1 MACAKIKKQLCFYL
15 GRKPLSSYKMGDEL
29 SYWGKER
36 KREHDQW
43 ILIDIGTS
51 ILTFTHVLMENA
63 HESNVKGGVGSQA
76 S

>member
-36 KREHDQW
+36 KREHRSS
-43 ILIDIGTS
+43 IGLRS
-51 ILTFTHVLMENA
+51 E
-63 HESNVKGGVGSQA
+63 EDKGANQVGV
-76 S
+76 